1 MKVWGLTGGVGM
13 GKSTAADFLRGQGIP
28 VVDTDHLAAQLVQP
42 GEPAL
47 DEIRLQFGSSIVGSD
62 GALRREELARIVFS
76 DAIAR
81 RKLEGILHPRIRQAW
96 LDQLEVW
103 RGAAHPLAVVVIP
116 LLFETEAESSFEKIL
131 CVACSSEAQ
140 WERLAARGWAP
151 DHSRQRIAAQW
162 PIEQKIARADF
173 VVWTEGL
180 LEVHH
185 QQIQQH
191 LRKRGA

>member
-28 VVDTDHLAAQLVQP
+28 VVDTDHLASQLVQP

-47 DEIRLQFGSSIVGSD
+47 DEIRLQFGSAIVGSD

-81 RKLEGILHPRIRQAW
+81 RKLEDILHPRIRQAW

-103 RGAAHPLAVVVIP
+103 RRAAHPLAVVVIP
-116 LLFETEAESSFEKIL
+116 LLFETGAESHFEKIL
-131 CVACSSEAQ
+131 CVACTSAAQ
-140 WERLAARGWAP
+140 RERLAARGWAP

-173 VVWTEGL
+173 VVWTEGP

-185 QQIQQH
+185 RQIQQH

>member
-151 DHSRQRIAAQW
+151 DHIRQRIAAQW

-173 VVWTEGL
+173 VVWTEGQ